1 MNAEISAKF
10 AAFTGALTMTALIGA
25 AVASMFHFPVPRPIV
40 RVNPVDA
47 AQATHDARDPAI
59 QTRS

>member
-1 MNAEISAKF
+1 
-10 AAFTGALTMTALIGA
+10 LTMTALIGA
-25 AVASMFHFPVPRPIV
+25 AVACMFNFPVPRPIV

-47 AQATHDARDPAI
+47 AQAAHDARDPAI